1 MFSFLAPIL
10 AVVFGV
16 AIVFLYSKF
25 KPLNLKLFLAF
36 SGAFLLSTTIFEL
49 LPEVYQHV
57 ENKRIGLYIMGGI
70 LLQILLEFYSKGAEH
85 GHLHQKESN
94 LKFPWLLFVSLGIH
108 AFFEGFPLDDRPN
121 IIIGVVIHKIPI
133 AILITSYLL
142 KSKLSKTQIIIF
154 LLVFTLMTPLGAV
167 TASQLNISNTL
178 IFSINAVVIGMFLH
192 ISTIILFESS
202 EGHHFNLNKI
212 LMIIS
217 AVLLA
222 YFI

>member
-1 MFSFLAPIL
+1 
-10 AVVFGV
+10 
-16 AIVFLYSKF
+16 LYSRS

-49 LPEVYQHV
+49 LPEVYKNVDTKQ
-57 ENKRIGLYIMGGI
+57 IGVFIMGGI

-85 GHLHQKESN
+85 GHLHHHDSN
-94 LKFPWLLFVSLGIH
+94 KRFPWFLFISLAIH
-108 AFFEGFPLDDRPN
+108 AFFEGFPLKDHHN

-133 AILITSYLL
+133 AVLITTYLL
-142 KSKLSKTQIIIF
+142 KSKLPKSQVVLF
-154 LLVFTLMTPLGAV
+154 LVVFTLMTPLGSI
-167 TASQLNISNTL
+167 TAELLSISPTL
-178 IFSINAVVIGMFLH
+178 IYSINAIVIGMFLH

-212 LMIIS
+212 LMIIG
-217 AVLLA
+217 AVVLA

>member
-1 MFSFLAPIL
+1 MISFLAPIL
-10 AVVFGV
+10 SVVFGV
-16 AIVFLYSKF
+16 AIVLLYSKS

-49 LPEVYQHV
+49 LPEVYTHL
-57 ENKRIGLYIMGGI
+57 ETKKIGLFIMGGI

-85 GHLHQKESN
+85 GHLHHHDSKTV
-94 LKFPWLLFVSLGIH
+94 FPWFLFISLGIH
-108 AFFEGFPLDDRPN
+108 AFFEGFPLKDHHN

-133 AILITSYLL
+133 AILITTYLL
-142 KSKLSKTQIIIF
+142 KSKLPKSQVVLFLII
-154 LLVFTLMTPLGAV
+154 FTLMTPLG
-167 TASQLNISNTL
+167 SISAELLSIPQTL
-178 IFSINAVVIGMFLH
+178 IYSINAIVIGMFLH

-212 LMIIS
+212 LIIIS
-217 AVLLA
+217 AVILA

>member
-1 MFSFLAPIL
+1 MISFLAPIL
-10 AVVFGV
+10 SVVFGV
-16 AIVFLYSKF
+16 AIVLLYSKS

-49 LPEVYQHV
+49 LPEVYKNVDTKQ
-57 ENKRIGLYIMGGI
+57 IGVFIMGGI

-85 GHLHQKESN
+85 GHLHHHDSN
-94 LKFPWLLFVSLGIH
+94 KRFPWFLFISLGIH
-108 AFFEGFPLDDRPN
+108 AFFEGFPLKDHHN

-133 AILITSYLL
+133 AILITTYLL
-142 KSKLSKTQIIIF
+142 KSKMPKVHVVLFLII
-154 LLVFTLMTPLGAV
+154 FTLMTPLGSLSAELL
-167 TASQLNISNTL
+167 SISPTL
-178 IFSINAVVIGMFLH
+178 IYSINAIVIGMFLH

-217 AVLLA
+217 AVVLA

>member
-1 MFSFLAPIL
+1 MISFLAPIL
-10 AVVFGV
+10 AVLFGV
-16 AIVFLYSKF
+16 LIVLLLSKS

-49 LPEVYQHV
+49 LPEVYSHL
-57 ENKRIGLYIMGGI
+57 ETKKIGVYIMGGI

-85 GHLHQKESN
+85 GHLHHNESKN
-94 LKFPWLLFVSLGIH
+94 IFPWFLFISLGIH
-108 AFFEGFPLDDRPN
+108 AFFEGFPLKDHHN

-133 AILITSYLL
+133 AILITTYLL
-142 KSKLSKTQIIIF
+142 KSKLPKLKVVLF
-154 LLVFTLMTPLGAV
+154 LLIFTAMTPLGSLA
-167 TASQLNISNTL
+167 AEFLSISPTV
-178 IFSINAVVIGMFLH
+178 IYSINSVVIGMFFH

-217 AVLLA
+217 AVVLA
-222 YFI
+222 YYI

>member
-1 MFSFLAPIL
+1 MISFLAPIL
-10 AVVFGV
+10 SVVFGV
-16 AIVFLYSKF
+16 AIVLLYSKS

-49 LPEVYQHV
+49 LPEVYQNV
-57 ENKRIGLYIMGGI
+57 DTKQIGVFIMGGI

-85 GHLHQKESN
+85 GHLHHHDSN
-94 LKFPWLLFVSLGIH
+94 KRFPWFLFISLGIH
-108 AFFEGFPLDDRPN
+108 AFFEGFPLKDHHN

-133 AILITSYLL
+133 AILITTYLL
-142 KSKLSKTQIIIF
+142 KSKLPKSQVVLF
-154 LLVFTLMTPLGAV
+154 LIVFTLMTPLG
-167 TASQLNISNTL
+167 SISAELLSISPTL
-178 IFSINAVVIGMFLH
+178 IYSINAIVIGMFLH

-212 LMIIS
+212 LIIIS
-217 AVLLA
+217 AVVLA

>member
-1 MFSFLAPIL
+1 MISFLAPML
-10 AVVFGV
+10 SVVFGV
-16 AIVFLYSKF
+16 TIVLLYSKS

-49 LPEVYQHV
+49 LPEVYANL
-57 ENKRIGLYIMGGI
+57 ETKKIGLFIMGGI

-85 GHLHQKESN
+85 GHLHQHDAKTV
-94 LKFPWLLFVSLGIH
+94 FPWFLFISLGIH
-108 AFFEGFPLDDRPN
+108 AFFEGFPLKDHHN

-133 AILITSYLL
+133 AILITTYLI
-142 KSKLSKTQIIIF
+142 KSKLPKPQIVLFLII
-154 LLVFTLMTPLGAV
+154 FTLMTPLGSISAELLSI
-167 TASQLNISNTL
+167 SQTL
-178 IFSINAVVIGMFLH
+178 IYSVNAIVIGMFLH

-212 LMIIS
+212 LMIIG
-217 AVLLA
+217 AVILA

>member
-1 MFSFLAPIL
+1 MISFLAPIM

-16 AIVFLYSKF
+16 SVVLLYSKS

-49 LPEVYQHV
+49 LPEVYSNV
-57 ENKRIGLYIMGGI
+57 ETKKIGVFIMGGI

-85 GHLHQKESN
+85 GHLHHHDTNKR
-94 LKFPWLLFVSLGIH
+94 FPWFLFVSLGIH
-108 AFFEGFPLDDRPN
+108 AFFEGFPLKDHHN

-133 AILITSYLL
+133 AILITTYLL
-142 KSKLSKTQIIIF
+142 KSKLPKSQVVLF
-154 LLVFTLMTPLGAV
+154 LIVFTVMTPLGSVAAEV
-167 TASQLNISNTL
+167 LSISTSL
-178 IFSINAVVIGMFLH
+178 IYSINAIVIGMFLH

-217 AVLLA
+217 AVILA

>member
-1 MFSFLAPIL
+1 MISSLAPIL
-10 AVVFGV
+10 AVLFGV
-16 AIVFLYSKF
+16 LIVLVLSKS

-49 LPEVYQHV
+49 LPEVYSHL
-57 ENKRIGLYIMGGI
+57 ETKKIGVYIMGGI

-85 GHLHQKESN
+85 GHLHHNESKN
-94 LKFPWLLFVSLGIH
+94 IFPWFLFISLGIH
-108 AFFEGFPLDDRPN
+108 AFFEGFPLKDHHN

-133 AILITSYLL
+133 AILITTYLL
-142 KSKLSKTQIIIF
+142 KSKLPKLKVVLF
-154 LLVFTLMTPLGAV
+154 LLIFTAMTPLGSLA
-167 TASQLNISNTL
+167 AEFLSISPTV
-178 IFSINAVVIGMFLH
+178 IYSINSVVIGMFFH

-217 AVLLA
+217 AVVLA
-222 YFI
+222 YYI